1 MDQFLLPVSFYY
13 LISFY
18 YKKTSVVQ
26 FIDNCK
32 DTLKKSRIKNLNR
45 VIISETNMSYMRN
58 KIRLLS
64 EGVLGKIDIFIVSE
78 TKIKMSFRTS
88 RFVIHGFVALFRLN
102 RTNTGGGILD

>member
-58 KIRLLS
+58 KIRLL
-64 EGVLGKIDIFIVSE
+64 GKIDIFIVSE
-78 TKIKMSFRTS
+78 TKIRMSFRTS

>member
-45 VIISETNMSYMRN
+45 VIISQIN
-58 KIRLLS
+58 KISIRNTIELLS
-64 EGVLGKIDIFIVSE
+64 E
-78 TKIKMSFRTS
+78 
-88 RFVIHGFVALFRLN
+88 VALGN
-102 RTNTGGGILD
+102 QN